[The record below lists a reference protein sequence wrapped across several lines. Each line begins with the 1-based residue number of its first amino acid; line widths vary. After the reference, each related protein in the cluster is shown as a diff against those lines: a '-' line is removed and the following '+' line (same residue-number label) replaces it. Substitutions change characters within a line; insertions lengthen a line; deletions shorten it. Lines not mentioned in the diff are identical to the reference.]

1 MLSQMRTASKNK
13 TIRKLR
19 KICRLTQAE
28 LAEKVGCARLTIQGL
43 ETGRLGLTEKMAEKI
58 STHSGVS
65 QSWLLAND
73 PARPPMCE
81 RDLQRPFD
89 LNVFWM
95 TRAEI
100 EDPRTDFLDV
110 ISIERNLASAFAELN
125 IAARGAYAKN
135 EIIYFNF
142 ALREF
147 LEEIR
152 NRWPMSGPPEP
163 PTMDAKEIQVWNHS
177 KFEELR
183 RGKILALFSKP

>member
-1 MLSQMRTASKNK
+1 MRAAPTNK

-28 LAEKVGCARLTIQGL
+28 LAKKVDCARLTIQGL
-43 ETGRLGLTEKMAEKI
+43 ETGRLGLTEKMAKKI
-58 STHSGVS
+58 STCTGVH
-65 QSWLLAND
+65 QAWLLAND

-89 LNVFWM
+89 LNAFWM

-110 ISIERNLASAFAELN
+110 VSIENFLSCAFAELN
-125 IAARGAYAKN
+125 IAARGAYAKT

-147 LEEIR
+147 LEELR
-152 NRWPMSGPPEP
+152 KRWPISGPPEP
-163 PTMDAKEIQVWNHS
+163 PTMDAKEIQLWNHS

-183 RGKILALFSKP
+183 QGKILGLLSKP